1 MSKLNEYVL
10 RFFNSLPASN
20 AKLLKYGCDPPCQTS
35 ETTDDSSSEPNW
47 RSFRSPRATTMYDT
61 LQQGYRAASL
71 PGKSSNP
78 FDSKGADFGAGT
90 ASGSALTEQMTSDH
104 VSAMELGMMA
114 SYKKTKMANDAEVGR
129 SSGSKDSSWKQTEE
143 GSSWT
148 PIRAGWLDVP
158 RGLAV
163 DSCLVPS
170 RSLESFSNLE
180 LRLREP
186 SPPEGVGLVGN
197 NQQGE
202 KSKGVVKEE
211 YEIEEQQRPIHNSSK
226 GNRKPAM
233 PHPDPFWNEQVDWSI
248 VLAHKY
254 TLPQTDPEEV
264 FTSR

>member
-1 MSKLNEYVL
+1 
-10 RFFNSLPASN
+10 
-20 AKLLKYGCDPPCQTS
+20 
-35 ETTDDSSSEPNW
+35 
-47 RSFRSPRATTMYDT
+47 MYDT

-78 FDSKGADFGAGT
+78 IDSKGADFGAGT

-114 SYKKTKMANDAEVGR
+114 SCKKNKMANDAEVGR
-129 SSGSKDSSWKQTEE
+129 SRSSKDSKQTEE
-143 GSSWT
+143 GRSWT
-148 PIRAGWLDVP
+148 PRRAGWLDVP

-163 DSCLVPS
+163 DSCLVVTKLPS
-170 RSLESFSNLE
+170 SAQESASNLE

-186 SPPEGVGLVGN
+186 SPPEGTGLVGN
-197 NQQGE
+197 NQRGE
-202 KSKGVVKEE
+202 KAKGVVKEE
-211 YEIEEQQRPIHNSSK
+211 CENEEQHRPIYNSSK
-226 GNRKPAM
+226 GKRKPAM

>member
-1 MSKLNEYVL
+1 M
-10 RFFNSLPASN
+10 
-20 AKLLKYGCDPPCQTS
+20 
-35 ETTDDSSSEPNW
+35 
-47 RSFRSPRATTMYDT
+47 M
-61 LQQGYRAASL
+61 
-71 PGKSSNP
+71 
-78 FDSKGADFGAGT
+78 
-90 ASGSALTEQMTSDH
+90 SDH

-114 SYKKTKMANDAEVGR
+114 SYKKTKMANDAEV
-129 SSGSKDSSWKQTEE
+129 SSSSKDSSWKQMEE

-148 PIRAGWLDVP
+148 PRRAGWLDVP

-163 DSCLVPS
+163 DSCLVVTKLPS
-170 RSLESFSNLE
+170 SSQESASNLE

-186 SPPEGVGLVGN
+186 SPSEEAGLVGK
-197 NQQGE
+197 NQRGE

-211 YEIEEQQRPIHNSSK
+211 CENEEQHRPIYNSSK
-226 GNRKPAM
+226 GKGKPAM

>member
-1 MSKLNEYVL
+1 
-10 RFFNSLPASN
+10 
-20 AKLLKYGCDPPCQTS
+20 
-35 ETTDDSSSEPNW
+35 
-47 RSFRSPRATTMYDT
+47 MYDT
-61 LQQGYRAASL
+61 LQQGHRAASL

-78 FDSKGADFGAGT
+78 IDSKGADFGAGT
-90 ASGSALTEQMTSDH
+90 ASGSALTEEMMSDH

-114 SYKKTKMANDAEVGR
+114 SYKETNVVNDAEV
-129 SSGSKDSSWKQTEE
+129 SSSSKDSSWKQMEE

-148 PIRAGWLDVP
+148 PRRAGWLDVP